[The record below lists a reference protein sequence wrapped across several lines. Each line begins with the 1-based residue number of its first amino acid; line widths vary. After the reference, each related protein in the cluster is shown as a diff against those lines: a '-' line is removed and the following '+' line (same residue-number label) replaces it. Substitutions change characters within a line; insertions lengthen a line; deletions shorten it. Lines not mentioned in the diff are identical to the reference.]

1 MRFEAYTPKW
11 QVEVA
16 ALADLV
22 FGEGYFAERS
32 NIAGAPGTCISLC
45 IGDDGQLAGFAR
57 GRVLPQGGFGDFLE
71 HRVEDVPEDL
81 SHDLNQILE
90 YVDTLASLQVPE
102 GERLELGP
110 SQAPER
116 EASQIPPD
124 PMAHPPT
131 DSAPD
136 FRDGFFVVP
145 SPPSLGGADD
155 PEGSP

>member
-1 MRFEAYTPKW
+1 MSITRDEILQIAT
-11 QVEVA
+11 
-16 ALADLV
+16 LARLRLTDS
-22 FGEGYFAERS
+22 ES
-32 NIAGAPGTCISLC
+32 
-45 IGDDGQLAGFAR
+45 
-57 GRVLPQGGFGDFLE
+57 
-71 HRVEDVPEDL
+71 EDL

-124 PMAHPPT
+124 SMAHPPT

-155 PEGSP
+155 PAASA

>member
-1 MRFEAYTPKW
+1 MSITRDEILQIAT
-11 QVEVA
+11 
-16 ALADLV
+16 LARLRLTDS
-22 FGEGYFAERS
+22 ES
-32 NIAGAPGTCISLC
+32 
-45 IGDDGQLAGFAR
+45 
-57 GRVLPQGGFGDFLE
+57 
-71 HRVEDVPEDL
+71 EDL

>member
-1 MRFEAYTPKW
+1 MSITHEEILQIAT
-11 QVEVA
+11 
-16 ALADLV
+16 LARLRLTDS
-22 FGEGYFAERS
+22 ESE
-32 NIAGAPGTCISLC
+32 
-45 IGDDGQLAGFAR
+45 
-57 GRVLPQGGFGDFLE
+57 E
-71 HRVEDVPEDL
+71 L
-81 SHDLNQILE
+81 SHDLSQILE

-110 SQAPER
+110 SDAPER
-116 EASQIPPD
+116 EAGQIPPD

-155 PEGSP
+155 SGGSP